1 MEEDTGRRGIEMIAI
16 ELPLPPS
23 ANRYWRKF
31 GGKIVKSQEARD
43 YQAQVGWWAKVA
55 GLNEMITGRVSVSM
69 WVYRAQKRGDLDNRI
84 KVLLDSLE
92 GIAYKND
99 DQVKELHAFL
109 DDDKDNP
116 RVVVQVEAL

>member
-1 MEEDTGRRGIEMIAI
+1 
-16 ELPLPPS
+16 
-23 ANRYWRKF
+23 
-31 GGKIVKSQEARD
+31 
-43 YQAQVGWWAKVA
+43 
-55 GLNEMITGRVSVSM
+55 
-69 WVYRAQKRGDLDNRI
+69 
-84 KVLLDSLE
+84 LE

>member
-1 MEEDTGRRGIEMIAI
+1 MEEDTGRGGIEMMTI

-55 GLNEMITGRVSVSM
+55 GLNEMIGGNVSVSM